1 MSFVEGLVT
10 DKELIGVKKRRSQP
24 YIFAKFENELREKRE
39 SEGWLL
45 DKELKNSIRMK
56 HP

>member
-45 DKELKNSIRMK
+45 DKELKNYIF
-56 HP
+56 